1 MISFILTPP
10 YIISFSEYNKLWDED
25 KERELLSLLD
35 DLNARGVKFA
45 ISNIIAYKGRENKIF
60 KEWMQK
66 YKVFKIKSNY
76 ISYYDN
82 TKKDISEVLVVNYD
96 KEKT

>member
-1 MISFILTPP
+1 
-10 YIISFSEYNKLWDED
+10 
-25 KERELLSLLD
+25 
-35 DLNARGVKFA
+35 
-45 ISNIIAYKGRENKIF
+45 
-60 KEWMQK
+60 MQK

-96 KEKT
+96 KEKTGIQTLAFYYDHEKPREDEGLSHHSQGV